1 MMIQKKKKLQDG
13 ENAED
18 GGAND
23 DTRVGVIETATGRTL
38 TGDEAPLMSQLSAFL
53 EAHPGWEPIES
64 DSEEDEE
71 DDEEENGENES
82 EDKSDSKYL
91 FFGFVYRFFCT
102 DLICLKYFR
111 QK

>member
-1 MMIQKKKKLQDG
+1 MIKQKKKKLQDG

-23 DTRVGVIETATGRTL
+23 DTRIGVIETATGRTL

-64 DSEEDEE
+64 ESEED
-71 DDEEENGENES
+71 DDDEEEENGENES
-82 EDKSDSKYL
+82 EDKSDSRFL
-91 FFGFVYRFFCT
+91 IFEVAYRFI
-102 DLICLKYFR
+102 LRI
-111 QK
+111 

>member
-1 MMIQKKKKLQDG
+1 MIIQKKKKLQDG

-64 DSEEDEE
+64 DSEDDDE
-71 DDEEENGENES
+71 DDEEENES
-82 EDKSDSKYL
+82 EDKSDSEYL
-91 FFGFVYRFFCT
+91 ILGFVYRFFV
-102 DLICLKYFR
+102 
-111 QK
+111 QA